1 MLTKINEI
9 NQTKDIS
16 SPEKLILFIS
26 SNILSF
32 LKYFYSVKFAMT
44 VLFTDIFLMW
54 LDYKIFR
61 YKMIIPSLV
70 KPS

>member
-32 LKYFYSVKFAMT
+32 LKYFYSIKFAMT

-54 LDYKIFR
+54 LD
-61 YKMIIPSLV
+61 L
-70 KPS
+70 